1 MNRIK
6 YGTERRTERETERG
20 TERRTEQETERATER
35 KTELGTEGKAG
46 GKTLSFFNV
55 HCDPHPIYFHLPLYK
70 YPRPIISNVTNFLVT
85 NS

>member
-1 MNRIK
+1 M
-6 YGTERRTERETERG
+6 ERETERG
-20 TERRTEQETERATER
+20 TERRTKQETERATER
-35 KTELGTEGKAG
+35 RTERGTELGTEGEAG

-70 YPRPIISNVTNFLVT
+70 YPRPIISNVTNFFVT